1 MAQNPRNY
9 PETMISAESGRPMT
23 RGEKLVSFTVE
34 GQVYS
39 YKQPGWWCS
48 LTDPDDTEG
57 ELVDG
62 DNQVA
67 DMARRT
73 AKALAHGEKVFV
85 PVVIRAIRQR
95 CGLTQREAGII
106 FGTGEKSFE
115 KYESGEITPS
125 APTKRLL
132 RLAMEKPELFQPGE
146 RQAGAFSADD
156 SAFVHETLRAA
167 QVERLYEPLFAEQLR
182 APLVRSIG
190 AGGAHSDSD
199 ITLALDEEEAVLAT
213 SAPA

>member
-1 MAQNPRNY
+1 MGSRTMTKTPRNY
-9 PETMISAESGRPMT
+9 TATMPSAESGRPMT
-23 RGEKLVSFTVE
+23 RGEKLVTFKVE
-34 GQVYS
+34 GRAFT

-48 LTDPDDTEG
+48 QTDPDDMEG
-57 ELVDG
+57 QLVDD

-95 CGLTQREAGII
+95 CGLTQREAGIL

-115 KYESGEITPS
+115 KYESGEIQPS

-132 RLAMEKPELFQPGE
+132 KLAMEKPELFRLPE
-146 RQAGAFSADD
+146 DRRIEASSKLDD
-156 SAFVHETLRAA
+156 DAFVH
-167 QVERLYEPLFAEQLR
+167 
-182 APLVRSIG
+182 
-190 AGGAHSDSD
+190 
-199 ITLALDEEEAVLAT
+199 
-213 SAPA
+213 